1 MCLAVPT
8 KIISIDDN
16 IAQVEF
22 GGVLRTV
29 SLDLVPEA
37 KIDDYVLV
45 HAGFAIQIVNEE
57 EALKTLEMFRKIIEH
72 EVS

>member
-45 HAGFAIQIVNEE
+45 HAGFAIQIVDEE
-57 EALKTLEMFRKIIEH
+57 EALKTLEMFREIIAH